1 MEYLFTS
8 ERLGF
13 RNWID
18 SDIDKMTAVS
28 ADPEVM
34 EFFPSVKTKAMTE
47 DFIKNMKSAFEK
59 KGYCYYPVEILDT
72 KEFIGFIG
80 LIDQTYNSPF
90 TPNVDV
96 GYRLGK
102 AFWGKGYATEG
113 AKRCIEYGFNDLG
126 LEKIIAIAS
135 ESNIKST
142 HVMKKVGMNLSGSFK
157 HPKLEGFPHLEMCFC
172 YEICK

>member
-1 MEYLFTS
+1 MQYLFTS
-8 ERLGF
+8 DRLGF

-34 EFFPSVKTKAMTE
+34 EFFPSTKTKEMTV
-47 DFIKNMKSAFEK
+47 DFINHMKEAFAKNA
-59 KGYCYYPVEILDT
+59 YCYFAVEVLNS

-80 LIDQTYNSPF
+80 LYYQSYESPF

-102 AFWGKGYATEG
+102 AYWGKGYATEG
-113 AKRCIEYGFNDLG
+113 AKRCIEYGFYDIG
-126 LEKIIAIAS
+126 LNKIIAIAS
-135 ESNIKST
+135 ENNVKST
-142 HVMKKVGMNLSGSFK
+142 NVMQKVGMELSGSFK
-157 HPKLEGFPHLEMCFC
+157 HPKLADSPHLEMCFC